1 MIVPNSILPFRE
13 EGRMRCLPH
22 EDEGIVAGKF
32 VKGET
37 TAKNE
42 ERYVLQMQQ
51 NKINYKKDG
60 ISTLKYELVGEEIL
74 TPWAKMINI
83 KL

>member
-1 MIVPNSILPFRE
+1 MNIKLSTFNNSNFNK
-13 EGRMRCLPH
+13 G
-22 EDEGIVAGKF
+22 AGKLKWF
-32 VKGET
+32 YQQVPHDVWGYDV
-37 TAKNE
+37 ASPP
-42 ERYVLQMQQ
+42 VLFD
-51 NKINYKKDG
+51 YKKDG

>member
-1 MIVPNSILPFRE
+1 MNKNGNL
-13 EGRMRCLPH
+13 
-22 EDEGIVAGKF
+22 F
-32 VKGET
+32 VKGNT

-51 NKINYKKDG
+51 GKIDYKKDG

>member
-1 MIVPNSILPFRE
+1 
-13 EGRMRCLPH
+13 
-22 EDEGIVAGKF
+22 
-32 VKGET
+32 
-37 TAKNE
+37 
-42 ERYVLQMQQ
+42 MQQ